1 MVNDVINMINASKS
15 FLVISS
21 FFLAHTDIENALIKA
36 ANNGVRCY
44 VMFATNVR
52 LQQEGANDEFTKKAY
67 ERHSETLRKLA
78 GKVLIH
84 ASNNFHAKIILCDPN
99 TEPSNF
105 SQNILEFVFQLF
117 SLICCNTVK
126 NN

>member
-1 MVNDVINMINASKS
+1 MAYDENYKPKTNTDMVNDVINMINASKS

-21 FFLAHTDIENALIKA
+21 FFLAHTDIEKLIKA

-67 ERHSETLRKLA
+67 ERHSETLIKTCRKSIDSRF
-78 GKVLIH
+78 K
-84 ASNNFHAKIILCDPN
+84 
-99 TEPSNF
+99 
-105 SQNILEFVFQLF
+105 
-117 SLICCNTVK
+117 
-126 NN
+126 